1 MSFIQVHKCVWK
13 VCFNRGQRALG
24 WLSLKRFVWLIMFY
38 KCCLSEVP
46 LPLSWK
52 HLSWETQVP
61 CVTHV
66 LQVFSLAIMSVR
78 AASLRGHSCWG
89 ETMLCW
95 VGKDSDKI
103 WPSLPPVAHGRPPRG
118 AGDTKQ
124 EPGETNILRSSSDH
138 FSGRDFCPW
147 ETCWNHSRKV
157 LLCKPVCQRKDPTHG
172 MDSFPLGW
180 WTTLT
185 GMPWAKQKGQN
196 HQSSP

>member
-1 MSFIQVHKCVWK
+1 
-13 VCFNRGQRALG
+13 
-24 WLSLKRFVWLIMFY
+24 MFY

-89 ETMLCW
+89 KTMLCW

-147 ETCWNHSRKV
+147 ETPAGTTAGRCCCVSPFARGRTQLMAWTVSLWDGEQH
-157 LLCKPVCQRKDPTHG
+157 LQVCPEQSKKAKTTNPHPNCPRKDKNWL
-172 MDSFPLGW
+172 F
-180 WTTLT
+180 
-185 GMPWAKQKGQN
+185 
-196 HQSSP
+196 QSLYLCLVSVCIMS